1 MLSTP
6 NQPSSEQSRW
16 KPPAEAVYKL
26 NTDVAKIDD
35 LNWGIGALI
44 ISETMMNSYLWLPQ
58 KFFAVEMTSG

>member
-6 NQPSSEQSRW
+6 NQPISEEARW

-35 LNWGIGALI
+35 LNWCIGTVI
-44 ISETMMNSYLWLPQ
+44 ISKTMMNSYLWLPQ
-58 KFFAVEMTSG
+58 KFSAVEMTSG